1 MLSARLRELVDAGVI
16 ERSTLASPKSSVY
29 ADRRTLAG
37 WWRGDLTL
45 RQAMQVGLV
54 LEGRREWIR
63 AFPGWFERY
72 RFAAV
77 APAVTAS

>member
-1 MLSARLRELVDAGVI
+1 MRPEAAVTAQPRLGAVARQNRVDFAVWAPAHRE
-16 ERSTLASPKSSVY
+16 
-29 ADRRTLAG
+29 
-37 WWRGDLTL
+37 
-45 RQAMQVGLV
+45 VGLV

>member
-1 MLSARLRELVDAGVI
+1 
-16 ERSTLASPKSSVY
+16 VY

-77 APAVTAS
+77 APAAAS

>member
-1 MLSARLRELVDAGVI
+1 MSLCAFNPGFLEELR
-16 ERSTLASPKSSVY
+16 VY

-45 RQAMQVGLV
+45 RQAVQVGLV